1 MTIPAIAHPPK
12 PGEPDEAGVAVVP
25 VVVGGC
31 AVVDVAPLVVVV
43 VLPPD
48 AANATTLAEV
58 GTSMRSA
65 PNDGVGKWLLT
76 APTLAC
82 ATTLPVAGSSP

>member
-1 MTIPAIAHPPK
+1 MTIPAIAHPLK
-12 PGEPDEAGVAVVP
+12 PGEPDETGIAVVP

-58 GTSMRSA
+58 GTSMRPA